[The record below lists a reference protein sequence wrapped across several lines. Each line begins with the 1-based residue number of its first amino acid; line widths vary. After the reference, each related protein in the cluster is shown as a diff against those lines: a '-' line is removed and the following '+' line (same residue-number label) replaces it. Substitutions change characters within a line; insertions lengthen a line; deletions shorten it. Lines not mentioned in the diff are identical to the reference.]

1 MYLIWLG
8 NEPKPTN
15 SWELYTTNKKFFIFE
30 VISIIHKLT
39 NSTSNAITIE
49 YLKMLDNK
57 GVSISDWF
65 DLENENA
72 SEDIEEDSLLRK
84 RKISW
89 VIKFFLR

>member
-8 NEPKPTN
+8 NEPKPNN

-49 YLKMLDNK
+49 YLKMLAST
-57 GVSISDWF
+57 GISIPDWF

-72 SEDIEEDSLLRK
+72 SEEIDEDSVLKK
-84 RKISW
+84 RKYYE
-89 VIKFFLR
+89 